1 LFTSCDV
8 KDYNFAV
15 FCCKQ
20 LFASILI
27 LNQIKGL
34 AMLKS
39 DVIAYYGG
47 VRAVA
52 EALKLST
59 QAVTAWKTIIP
70 EVNAWRIYS
79 LTKGELTIDQALY
92 A

>member
-1 LFTSCDV
+1 
-8 KDYNFAV
+8 
-15 FCCKQ
+15 
-20 LFASILI
+20 
-27 LNQIKGL
+27 
-34 AMLKS
+34 MLKA
-39 DVIAYYGG
+39 DVIAYFGG

-70 EVNAWRIYS
+70 EVNAWRIFS
-79 LTKGELTIDQALY
+79 ITKGEMKINQSLY

>member
-1 LFTSCDV
+1 
-8 KDYNFAV
+8 
-15 FCCKQ
+15 
-20 LFASILI
+20 
-27 LNQIKGL
+27 
-34 AMLKS
+34 MLKT
-39 DVIAYYGG
+39 DVIAYFGG

-70 EVNAWRIYS
+70 EVNAWRIFS
-79 LTKGELTIDQALY
+79 LTKGALKIDEKMY

>member
-1 LFTSCDV
+1 
-8 KDYNFAV
+8 
-15 FCCKQ
+15 
-20 LFASILI
+20 
-27 LNQIKGL
+27 
-34 AMLKS
+34 MLKS

-79 LTKGELTIDQALY
+79 LTKGDLKINQALY
-92 A
+92 D

>member
-1 LFTSCDV
+1 
-8 KDYNFAV
+8 
-15 FCCKQ
+15 
-20 LFASILI
+20 
-27 LNQIKGL
+27 
-34 AMLKS
+34 MLKA

-59 QAVTAWKTIIP
+59 QAVTAWKAIIP
-70 EVNAWRIYS
+70 EVNAWRIFS
-79 LTKGELTIDQALY
+79 ITKGEMKIDQSLY

>member
-1 LFTSCDV
+1 
-8 KDYNFAV
+8 
-15 FCCKQ
+15 
-20 LFASILI
+20 
-27 LNQIKGL
+27 
-34 AMLKS
+34 MLKA

-59 QAVTAWKTIIP
+59 QAVTAWKTVIP
-70 EVNAWRIYS
+70 EVNAWRIFS
-79 LTKGELTIDQALY
+79 ITKGEMKINQSLY

>member
-1 LFTSCDV
+1 
-8 KDYNFAV
+8 
-15 FCCKQ
+15 
-20 LFASILI
+20 
-27 LNQIKGL
+27 
-34 AMLKS
+34 MLKA

-59 QAVTAWKTIIP
+59 QAVTAWKTVIP
-70 EVNAWRIYS
+70 EVNAWRIFS
-79 LTKGELTIDQALY
+79 ITKGGMKIDQSLY

>member
-1 LFTSCDV
+1 
-8 KDYNFAV
+8 
-15 FCCKQ
+15 
-20 LFASILI
+20 
-27 LNQIKGL
+27 
-34 AMLKS
+34 MLKS

-70 EVNAWRIYS
+70 EVNAWRIFS
-79 LTKGELTIDQALY
+79 ITKGEMKIDQSLY

>member
-1 LFTSCDV
+1 
-8 KDYNFAV
+8 
-15 FCCKQ
+15 
-20 LFASILI
+20 
-27 LNQIKGL
+27 
-34 AMLKS
+34 MLKS

-59 QAVTAWKTIIP
+59 QAVTAWKAVIP
-70 EVNAWRIYS
+70 EVNAWRIFS
-79 LTKGELTIDQALY
+79 ATKGEMKIDQSLY

>member
-1 LFTSCDV
+1 
-8 KDYNFAV
+8 
-15 FCCKQ
+15 
-20 LFASILI
+20 
-27 LNQIKGL
+27 
-34 AMLKS
+34 MLKS

-59 QAVTAWKTIIP
+59 QAVTAWKSVIP
-70 EVNAWRIYS
+70 EVNAWRIFS
-79 LTKGELTIDQALY
+79 ITKGEMKIDQSLY

>member
-1 LFTSCDV
+1 
-8 KDYNFAV
+8 
-15 FCCKQ
+15 
-20 LFASILI
+20 
-27 LNQIKGL
+27 
-34 AMLKS
+34 MLKA

-59 QAVTAWKTIIP
+59 QAVTAWKTVIP
-70 EVNAWRIYS
+70 EVNAWRIFS
-79 LTKGELTIDQALY
+79 ITKGEMKIDQSLY

>member
-1 LFTSCDV
+1 
-8 KDYNFAV
+8 
-15 FCCKQ
+15 
-20 LFASILI
+20 
-27 LNQIKGL
+27 
-34 AMLKS
+34 MLKS
-39 DVIAYYGG
+39 DVIAYFGG

-79 LTKGELTIDQALY
+79 MTKGALKIDEKMY

>member
-1 LFTSCDV
+1 
-8 KDYNFAV
+8 
-15 FCCKQ
+15 
-20 LFASILI
+20 
-27 LNQIKGL
+27 
-34 AMLKS
+34 MLKS

-92 A
+92 E

>member
-1 LFTSCDV
+1 
-8 KDYNFAV
+8 
-15 FCCKQ
+15 
-20 LFASILI
+20 
-27 LNQIKGL
+27 
-34 AMLKS
+34 MLKS

-59 QAVTAWKTIIP
+59 QAVTAWKAVIP
-70 EVNAWRIYS
+70 EVNAWRIFS
-79 LTKGELTIDQALY
+79 LTKGVLQMNESLY

>member
-1 LFTSCDV
+1 
-8 KDYNFAV
+8 
-15 FCCKQ
+15 
-20 LFASILI
+20 
-27 LNQIKGL
+27 
-34 AMLKS
+34 MLKA
-39 DVIAYYGG
+39 DVIAYFGG

-70 EVNAWRIYS
+70 EVNAWRIFS
-79 LTKGELTIDQALY
+79 ITKGEMKIDQSLY

>member
-1 LFTSCDV
+1 
-8 KDYNFAV
+8 
-15 FCCKQ
+15 
-20 LFASILI
+20 
-27 LNQIKGL
+27 
-34 AMLKS
+34 MLKS

-59 QAVTAWKTIIP
+59 QAVTAWKTVIP
-70 EVNAWRIYS
+70 EVNAWRIFS
-79 LTKGELTIDQALY
+79 ITKGEMKIDQSLY

>member
-1 LFTSCDV
+1 
-8 KDYNFAV
+8 
-15 FCCKQ
+15 
-20 LFASILI
+20 
-27 LNQIKGL
+27 
-34 AMLKS
+34 MLKS

-59 QAVTAWKTIIP
+59 QAVTAWKAIIP
-70 EVNAWRIYS
+70 EVNAWRIFS
-79 LTKGELTIDQALY
+79 ITKGEMKIDQSLY